1 LPASIAVMKAI
12 RHLARLR
19 FAGQHE
25 RHTEHARSGAE
36 IIVAMTDNEQN
47 IAQRIKELEGAARK
61 ARLEAMQ
68 IAASLLMKENALLAE
83 PRANSND
90 KGDIA
95 ALRAR
100 YTGLVKMAEETQA
113 LIDKLHAEEHD
124 TKYHR

>member
-1 LPASIAVMKAI
+1 MKAI

-19 FAGQHE
+19 FAGQHA
-25 RHTEHARSGAE
+25 RHTEHAQSGAG
-36 IIVAMTDNEQN
+36 IIVAMKDNEQS

-83 PRANSND
+83 PRGNSSD

>member
-1 LPASIAVMKAI
+1 MGAI
-12 RHLARLR
+12 RHLARMR
-19 FAGQHE
+19 VAGQHA
-25 RHTEHARSGAE
+25 RHTRQARIGAGT
-36 IIVAMTDNEQN
+36 IVAMKDNEQT

-68 IAASLLMKENALLAE
+68 IAATLLMKENALLAE

-100 YTGLVKMAEETQA
+100 YAGLVKMADDTQA